1 MWNPFPCLIVSI
13 VSACRSPP
21 PHFRMRM
28 EQRIDLFL
36 LFDCLIVWNLH
47 ADLKATQVA
56 LAAGRV
62 DLTDL
67 HARVR
72 TTNDSGSMLR
82 WLEALLVRAQHK
94 PNCSL

>member
-1 MWNPFPCLIVSI
+1 MVHGFGKYGKPAATTVCLWDG
-13 VSACRSPP
+13 SAA
-21 PHFRMRM
+21 
-28 EQRIDLFL
+28 
-36 LFDCLIVWNLH
+36 LH

-94 PNCSL
+94 PNCCL

>member
-1 MWNPFPCLIVSI
+1 MT
-13 VSACRSPP
+13 
-21 PHFRMRM
+21 
-28 EQRIDLFL
+28 DLFL

-56 LAAGRV
+56 LAAGCV
-62 DLTDL
+62 DLADL
-67 HARVR
+67 HSRVH

-94 PNCSL
+94 PNCLL